1 MKKLLPL
8 TILTACAFV
17 LCACHIIT
25 IPTPNGPATFKSFG
39 QKVQFSKAGMGTNGV
54 ITVEGYNLD
63 QVTLPL
69 ATLQALSAAA
79 AKGAMVP

>member
-1 MKKLLPL
+1 MKKLLLPL
-8 TILTACAFV
+8 ALVSCLGLLTACHSIKYGQWSV
-17 LCACHIIT
+17 T
-25 IPTPNGPATFKSFG
+25 SFG
-39 QKVQFSKAGMGTNGV
+39 QKVQFEEMSVDTNGAV
-54 ITVEGYNLD
+54 HIKGYNLD